1 MANQIHAY
9 KDRDIRRIV
18 KAARSAGLD
27 PVAVEVDPKTG
38 KIRVIG
44 SERNA
49 DGDVNFFDQE
59 AERLRR
65 KAAGEAK

>member
-18 KAARSAGLD
+18 KAARFAGLD

-38 KIRVIG
+38 KIKVFSSG
-44 SERNA
+44 SNESDAAEAR
-49 DGDVNFFDQE
+49 E
-59 AERLRR
+59 AEPKKLS
-65 KAAGEAK
+65 AT